1 MVLKDEEVINKRKVL
16 EDTQRISSLETS
28 QGLTGSL
35 GIKAKL
41 TIPFRLD

>member
-28 QGLTGSL
+28 QDLTGSL
-35 GIKAKL
+35 GIKTKL
-41 TIPFRLD
+41 TIPF